1 MNFGQVLTAMV
12 TPFDAN
18 GDIDFNATRALVN
31 HLIANG
37 SDGLVVGGTTGES
50 PTLTSQEKIQLFQY
64 VVQVVNN
71 RVPVIAG
78 TGSNNTRASIELTQ
92 QAEKAGVDAIMLVT
106 PYYNKP
112 SQEGLYQHFQTIAAA
127 TSLPVML
134 YNIPGRSAVNM
145 APETIIRL
153 SHIENI
159 VSVKESS
166 GDLDAATQIINE
178 TADDFSV
185 YSGDDSLT
193 LPMLSIG
200 GAGIVSVSSHI
211 IGSEMKHMVNS
222 YLEGDVQF
230 AASLHGKLLPAMK
243 ALFAQ
248 PSPAPVKAALN
259 MTGVPVGGVRL
270 PLVELTAE
278 ERHILAQYIPHGR
291 TEHAVI

>member
-18 GDIDFNATRALVN
+18 GEIDFNATRALVN
-31 HLIANG
+31 HLITNG

-50 PTLTSQEKIQLFQY
+50 PTLTKEEKIQLFQY
-64 VVQVVNN
+64 VVQVANN

-92 QAEKAGVDAIMLVT
+92 QAEKTGVDAIMLVT

-134 YNIPGRSAVNM
+134 YNIPSRSAVNM

-153 SHIENI
+153 SQIENI

-166 GDLDAATQIINE
+166 GDLDAVTHIISQTPN
-178 TADDFSV
+178 DFSV

-193 LPMLSIG
+193 LPMMAVG
-200 GAGIVSVSSHI
+200 GAGIVSVSSHVL
-211 IGSEMKHMVNS
+211 GNEMKHMVNS
-222 YLEGDVQF
+222 FLEGDVQY
-230 AASLHGKLLPAMK
+230 AANLHGKLLPAMK

-278 ERHILAQYIPHGR
+278 ERHALAQFIPHGHK
-291 TEHAVI
+291 EYAI